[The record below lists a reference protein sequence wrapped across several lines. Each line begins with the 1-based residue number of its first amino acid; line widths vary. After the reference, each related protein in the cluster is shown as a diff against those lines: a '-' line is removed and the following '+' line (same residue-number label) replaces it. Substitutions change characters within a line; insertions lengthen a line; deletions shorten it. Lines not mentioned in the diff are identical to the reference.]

1 MPENQTQNY
10 DVVINGASVA
20 GCTAAILYARQ
31 GAKVALLERRSSMSA
46 HKVLCTHYI
55 QASAWPVMAE
65 LGLADALDGIGAI
78 RNSADYWTKWGWIRP
93 ETETGPGVLP
103 HGYSVRRQSLD
114 PLLRRMAAG
123 TEGVD
128 LRLGHTVNELLMEN
142 GRTTGVAGT
151 SADGPFALRAPL
163 VVGADGKDST
173 VARLVG
179 APSETVENNR
189 FSYFAYFRGL
199 RHPEGRTSARVY
211 YLDPD
216 NAYVMPNEDG
226 VTVVAAVLSKTRI
239 GDFREDVEGA
249 YLDFVRSLPEGPDID
264 KAERIS
270 KVIGTV
276 NYPLIARQ
284 PSGPGFALIGDAALT
299 SDPLSAVGCAWAM
312 QSASWLVETTAPA
325 LTGDDPLDG
334 ALADYAKRHATETG
348 AHQHLIADYAL
359 ARPFNEIEAFMFEGA
374 ARDAHLAKHFHL
386 FGSRLM
392 TVEDYMAPEIV
403 ARTEK
408 VTGWSLSEESLRILS
423 EGAPGAGT
431 HPAGPDGARQESTE
445 AAR

>member
-1 MPENQTQNY
+1 MPENQTRHY

-20 GCTAAILYARQ
+20 GCTAAILYARR
-31 GAKVALLERRSSMSA
+31 GARVALLERRSSMTA

-55 QASAWPVMAE
+55 QASAYPVMAE

-93 ETETGPGVLP
+93 EAESGPGVLP

-114 PLLRRMAAG
+114 PLLRKMAAD

-128 LRLGHTVNELLMEN
+128 LRLGHTVNEPLMEN
-142 GRTTGVAGT
+142 GRMTGVAGT

-173 VARLVG
+173 VARLAG
-179 APSETVENNR
+179 AASETAENNR

-226 VTVVAAVLSKTRI
+226 VTVVAAVLSKTRLD
-239 GDFREDVEGA
+239 DFREDIEGA

-374 ARDAHLAKHFHL
+374 ARDARLAEHFHL
-386 FGSRLM
+386 FGSRVM

-408 VTGWSLSEESLRILS
+408 VTGWSLSEESLRILAG
-423 EGAPGAGT
+423 GAPGAGT
-431 HPAGPDGARQESTE
+431 HPAGPDSARQESTE
-445 AAR
+445 GAR